1 MFSSRHYG
9 LCTHSFFF
17 LKDAYVNKTNMLN
30 LTIYFMTRV
39 KFKDTVRVPRN
50 KNKATMPAKE
60 FVFRI
65 YSSSKEGGNYYRIY
79 RI

>member
-1 MFSSRHYG
+1 MVFVLIR
-9 LCTHSFFF
+9 FFF

-39 KFKDTVRVPRN
+39 KFKDTVRLPRN
-50 KNKATMPAKE
+50 TNKATTPAKE

-65 YSSSKEGGNYYRIY
+65 YSSSKEGGRNYYRIY